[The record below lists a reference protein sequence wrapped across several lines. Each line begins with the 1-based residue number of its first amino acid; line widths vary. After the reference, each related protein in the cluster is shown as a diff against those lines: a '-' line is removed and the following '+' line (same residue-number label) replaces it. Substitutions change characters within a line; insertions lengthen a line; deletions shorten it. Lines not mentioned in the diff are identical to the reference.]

1 LAFNSVSQLVASQ
14 LNRYLS
20 EALPN
25 VDVNLG
31 VSGED
36 PEDLDIIY
44 GVALR
49 LLNERLIIRGE
60 GVYTGNEP
68 DQAELAGPQGEF
80 VVEVRLSR
88 GVSLEVFYRRA
99 GDDVTRQTLTNTT
112 GAGLSYQTEF
122 STWKQLFYRLFGWLV
137 GEPDDEPR
145 REDEPESQEESG
157 EALAGDG

>member
-1 LAFNSVSQLVASQ
+1 
-14 LNRYLS
+14 
-20 EALPN
+20 
-25 VDVNLG
+25 

-68 DQAELAGPQGEF
+68 DETEAGGPQGEF

-88 GVSLEVFYRRA
+88 SVSVEVFYRRA

-122 STWKQLFYRLFGWLV
+122 STWKRLFYQLFGWLLPGDGPQPDTDDPSP
-137 GEPDDEPR
+137 GEPEPDEAVAQ
-145 REDEPESQEESG
+145 REDNP
-157 EALAGDG
+157 